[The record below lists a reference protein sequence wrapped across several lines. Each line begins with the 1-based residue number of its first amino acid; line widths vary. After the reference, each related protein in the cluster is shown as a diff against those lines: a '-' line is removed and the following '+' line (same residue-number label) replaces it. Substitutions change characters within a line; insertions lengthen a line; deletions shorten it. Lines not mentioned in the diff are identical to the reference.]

1 MIFYIPMLCAF
12 KRFHRVILE
21 MFLRFNFLVLPVNI
35 GSYGF
40 LFPLSSQNPSSAA
53 CISSLI
59 FCLYIL
65 QQDIT
70 SCLDSKHQRKKWFRS
85 LITQVTQHYRVAC
98 LGLRITTIPSTIK
111 PKINNALVKRFRR
124 NDILAQKPIVMV
136 KT

>member
-21 MFLRFNFLVLPVNI
+21 MFLKFNFLVLPVNI

-40 LFPLSSQNPSSAA
+40 LFPLSSQNPSSA